1 MRCLD
6 RIKLNLVT
14 HEVLLKTTN
23 LYYEMGKNHYYQ
35 QLLKSDLEQIKL
47 ETAHKNAENFFKLF
61 FSDFTIRDSRFRTLL
76 LDSSTP
82 NNQAEHLYRNLVEIF
97 RKIHVEANEPFN
109 LLLGEIQDL
118 TRILFNN
125 VLTLDKL
132 KYRSL
137 GKKKGALRSEAS
149 SVREELETYL
159 EAINKNGRKKEIEPV
174 FLFVN
179 FFVDFI
185 NMEVFNLPY
194 NESIGILI
202 FYILIL
208 ENNFDAANYVSFF
221 KKLYLYKQEYQEI
234 IRLIKMQ
241 NKQDVPDL
249 MPLMRFFIDIFNSMY
264 VDLEEF
270 SRDYKYDQDLSINK
284 TDYIENTILKL
295 PEVFSKADIRKKHP
309 SVSDST
315 INRTLSRLQEND
327 VIRSIGS
334 GRSAKWVR
342 IVQKTKKQKF
352 DGRMLMD
359 SGEKYE

>member
-23 LYYEMGKNHYYQ
+23 LYYEMGKNHYYK
-35 QLLKSDLEQIKL
+35 QLFKADLDHIKL
-47 ETAHKNAENFFKLF
+47 EVAHKNAESFFKLF
-61 FSDFTIRDSRFRTLL
+61 FSDFQVRDSRFRTLL

-82 NNQAEHLYRNLVEIF
+82 KNQSEHLYRNIVDVF
-97 RKIHVEANEPFN
+97 RKIHVESGEPFN

-125 VLTLDKL
+125 VLPPEKL
-132 KYRSL
+132 KYRST
-137 GKKKGALRSEAS
+137 GKKKGMLISES
-149 SVREELETYL
+149 SSMREELEAYL
-159 EAINKNGRKKEIEPV
+159 EAINKNDRKKEIEPV
-174 FLFVN
+174 FLYVN
-179 FFVDFI
+179 FLVDFI
-185 NMEVFNLPY
+185 NMEVFNMPY
-194 NESIGILI
+194 NESLGILI

-221 KKLYLYKQEYQEI
+221 AKLLYYKQDYQDI
-234 IRLIKMQ
+234 IRLVKMQ
-241 NKQDVPDL
+241 SEQDVPNL
-249 MPLMRFFIDIFNSMY
+249 MPLMRFFINIFNTMY
-264 VDLEEF
+264 GDLEEF
-270 SRDYKYDQDLSINK
+270 SRDYKYDQDLAINK

-315 INRTLSRLQEND
+315 INRTLSRLQEGNI
-327 VIRSIGS
+327 IRSIGS

-342 IVQKTKKQKF
+342 IVAKDKKVKF
-352 DGRMLMD
+352 EGQIMMD
-359 SGEKYE
+359 LGDKK